1 MNLFRCISFVVS
13 VLKPFSTFP
22 FLERYD
28 IGFLKRPDVVA
39 LERMSVDGATGAQST
54 SGAYDAALVAQA
66 KKVLR
71 RRWSEFMLV
80 DLGSF
85 TQRYRLRTTVFKTMR
100 AMEKFAKQEGGKDLF
115 GSPKA
120 MEAAHAFLV
129 LVRELVTS
137 NFFSPI
143 YEVYPRCELVIGG
156 VKEEPFFYRRTK
168 QMLTGTPAQVRN
180 AHASFSP
187 WHSYPCL
194 LQLVPVVGRQL

>member
-1 MNLFRCISFVVS
+1 
-13 VLKPFSTFP
+13 
-22 FLERYD
+22 
-28 IGFLKRPDVVA
+28 LKRSDVVA
-39 LERMSVDGATGAQST
+39 LKDMSADGTTGAETT
-54 SGAYDAALVAQA
+54 SGAYDAAMVAQA

-85 TQRYRLRTTVFKTMR
+85 AQRYRLRTTVFKTMR
-100 AMEKFAKQEGGKDLF
+100 AVEKFAQLEGGKDLF

-129 LVRELVTS
+129 LVRELVTA

-143 YEVYPRCELVIGG
+143 YEVYPRCELTIGG

-168 QMLTGTPAQVRN
+168 QMLNGTSAQVYQN
-180 AHASFSP
+180 EAP
-187 WHSYPCL
+187 
-194 LQLVPVVGRQL
+194 